1 MTWFNVSRRAVL
13 THMSRG
19 LATCAAWPALAQ
31 APPIPVRVGITSSAS
46 DVSLFIA
53 HKRGYFRDEGLDVS
67 FITFDS
73 AARMIAPFVAGD
85 LDVGTGATSAAFYN
99 AVGRG
104 IDVRIVADKN
114 STPPG
119 RGTQPLMVRKDHVE
133 SGRYKT
139 LADLK
144 GFKIAVSAPGT
155 SAMTTH
161 TRALEKGGL
170 GIDDVDLINLAF
182 PQHVI
187 ALTNKAVDA
196 SFTVE
201 PSASEAA
208 RLGSAVRIMGD
219 DEVYPFHQLS
229 VMQYAGQFAAGRPE
243 AGKKFLKALLRGV
256 RDFNESLTNG
266 RYEGEKGHAV
276 ALILAEYGPFKN
288 PDIYK
293 SYTTSFSD
301 PDGRLNIESLK
312 ADLEYFRR
320 FKLIETPVTIEK
332 SLDLRFLD
340 AAVKELGT
348 YKGR

>member
-1 MTWFNVSRRAVL
+1 M
-13 THMSRG
+13 RG
-19 LATCAAWPALAQ
+19 LKGPTRRTALAMLAS
-31 APPIPVRVGITSSAS
+31 APTIAARAQTALIPVRVGITSSAS

-53 HKRGYFRDEGLDVS
+53 HKRGYFREEGLDVS

-73 AARMIAPFVAGD
+73 AARMIAPYVSGD
-85 LDVGTGATSAAFYN
+85 IDVGTGAVSAAFYN

-119 RGTQPLMVRKDHVE
+119 RGTQPLIVRRDHVD

-139 LADLK
+139 LSDLK
-144 GFKIAVSAPGT
+144 GLKIAVSAPGT

-170 GIDDVDLINLAF
+170 KIGDVDLINLAF
-182 PQHVI
+182 PQHVL
-187 ALTNKAVDA
+187 ALANKAIDA
-196 SFTVE
+196 AFCVE
-201 PSASEAA
+201 PSASEAV
-208 RLGSAVRIMGD
+208 RQGSAVRIMGD
-219 DEVYPFHQLS
+219 DEVYPYHQLS
-229 VMQYAGQFAAGRPE
+229 VTQFAGQFAT
-243 AGKKFLKALLRGV
+243 GKPDAARRFLKALLRGV

-301 PDGRLNIESLK
+301 PDGKLNIQSLK
-312 ADLEYFRR
+312 DDLDYFRGYG
-320 FKLIETPVTIEK
+320 LIETPVTVEK
-332 SLDLRFLD
+332 SLDLSFLE
-340 AAVKELGT
+340 AAVRELGA
-348 YKGR
+348 YGKN

>member
-1 MTWFNVSRRAVL
+1 MGNLKTPTRRAA
-13 THMSRG
+13 
-19 LATCAAWPALAQ
+19 LAMLAAAPVAGVHAQPALT
-31 APPIPVRVGITSSAS
+31 PVRVGITSSAS

-73 AARMIAPFVAGD
+73 AARMIAPYVSGD

-119 RGTQPLMVRKDHVE
+119 RGTQPLVVRKDHVD

-139 LADLK
+139 LSDLR

-161 TRALEKGGL
+161 ARALEKGGL
-170 GIDDVDLINLAF
+170 KIADVDLVNLAF
-182 PQHVI
+182 PQMVL
-187 ALTNKAVDA
+187 ALANKAVDA
-196 SFTVE
+196 AFCVE
-201 PSASEAA
+201 PSASEAV
-208 RLGSAVRIMGD
+208 RQGYAVRIMGD
-219 DEVYPFHQLS
+219 DEVYPYHQLS
-229 VMQYAGQFAAGRPE
+229 VMQFAGQFAKGKPE
-243 AGKKFLKALLRGV
+243 AGKKFLKGLLRGV

-266 RYEGEKGHAV
+266 RYQGDKGHAV

-293 SYTTSFSD
+293 SYTTSHSD
-301 PDGRLNIESLK
+301 PDGKLNIQSMK
-312 ADLEYFRR
+312 DDLEYFRQ
-320 FKLIETPVTIEK
+320 FGLIESPVTIEK
-332 SLDLRFLD
+332 SLDLSFLD
-340 AAVKELGT
+340 AAVKELGA
-348 YKGR
+348 YKAP

>member
-1 MTWFNVSRRAVL
+1 MNLTQRLARRAVL
-13 THMSRG
+13 
-19 LATCAAWPALAQ
+19 ALAAGAFALAARAQ
-31 APPIPVRVGITSSAS
+31 TPLVPVRVGITSSAS

-53 HKRGYFRDEGLDVS
+53 HKRGYFRDEGLDVT
-67 FITFDS
+67 FVTFDS
-73 AARMIAPFVAGD
+73 AAKMIAPYVSGD

-144 GFKIAVSAPGT
+144 GFKIAVSAAGT

-170 GIDDVDLINLAF
+170 KITDVDLVNLAF
-182 PQHVI
+182 PQHVL
-187 ALTNKAVDA
+187 ALANKAVDA
-196 SFTVE
+196 AFTVE
-201 PSASEAA
+201 PSASEAV
-208 RLGSAVRIMGD
+208 RLGAAVRIMGD
-219 DEVYPFHQLS
+219 DEVYPYHQLS
-229 VMQYAGQFAAGRPE
+229 VMQYAGQFAKTKPE
-243 AGKKFLKALLRGV
+243 AAKRFLKALLRGV

-293 SYTTSFSD
+293 SYTTSYSD
-301 PDGRLNIESLK
+301 PDGRLNMQSLKDDLDYFRQFGLIES
-312 ADLEYFRR
+312 
-320 FKLIETPVTIEK
+320 PVTIEQ
-332 SLDLRFLD
+332 SLDLSFLE
-340 AAVKELGT
+340 AAVKELGP
-348 YKGR
+348 YRAP